1 MPVTIGRVNSRVN
14 VVETGRQLSDET
26 LERIVEMVVRRLRE
40 EGRVPEAGGGNE
52 IPERMSES

>member
-14 VVETGRQLSDET
+14 VVDGARQLSDET
-26 LERIVEMVVRRLRE
+26 LEQIVEMVIRRLRE
-40 EGRVPEAGGGNE
+40 EGRVPEAGGDNE

>member
-14 VVETGRQLSDET
+14 VVDAGGRINDET
-26 LERIVEMVVRRLRE
+26 LELIVELVIRRLRE
-40 EGRVPEAGGGNE
+40 EGRVEEAGGENQ